1 MRLQVSPERVE
12 LGDIRE
18 FEVLITVTNTGTVI
32 GGYHLRILGADP
44 SWVTLESE
52 NLSLFPDT
60 SQSVRAMVRI
70 PPGLGAGERR
80 IAVQVR
86 ELTPPQAIS
95 VAEIELVV
103 PAKDALRLQLLPTTV
118 VGGRSGRFG
127 LQAENIGNTRATVL
141 PIGLDAEE
149 KVTFAF
155 SPSVLDLAPGEHA
168 SADIKASA
176 RRRWFGNPVVRQ
188 FGIAVVPAV
197 VPTEPT
203 GPAEPP
209 EPLATG
215 SLVQKPRLGRG
226 LLSLLSLLLALSVF
240 AAVITIALSRL
251 VGVSAADRDLAIQV
265 AAAQQN
271 AGGSG
276 AGSKISGTAVLITD
290 GQPADGV
297 TVEVFAAGSLTT
309 PLTSTATG
317 KDGAFT
323 FTGLSAGG
331 YKLRFRGA
339 GFTEIWY
346 PSALTG
352 EAAQV
357 IDVQP
362 GKDATNITV
371 RLGGL
376 PATLSGEVVGDDV
389 AGALL
394 TVRVPLS
401 MLATTKRTGSGSA
414 APTVTAAPAG
424 SAAPTAAASPE
435 NAGSAVLTTVP
446 IGSDGTFLLTDLAS
460 PFEYQ
465 LEVTKPGYIA
475 DTQIIDLAGGEN
487 RTGVQLR
494 LRTGD
499 GLISGVILG
508 PDGPIGNAVV
518 TATTGTDTVSTV
530 SQTKGTKGAFTL
542 RGLVTPGNYTLTV
555 TATGFATQTSTVSLV
570 SAQQL
575 TDVRVNLTKSTGA
588 ISGVVSTVP
597 DVGSDASAGTATGA
611 AGVTVSVGVGDATVQ
626 TVSQSTGTVG
636 SWTVAGLPL
645 PGTFTVTF
653 TRADLQSQTL
663 VVSLDA
669 AGSPS
674 TGQDG
679 LNVAMRSAYGT
690 VHGTVRQARSA
701 GAAAAPVGEATVT
714 LASGSD
720 TYTVTTASTPSAD
733 TGTFRIDAVR
743 PGSYTLTVSRP
754 GTSPTV
760 LTLSVAAGRD
770 VNTDPVLVQPAGI
783 TGTVTTQDG
792 SSPAGLQVVLYES
805 SQYPLESVA
814 TTTADKDGNYRFDN
828 VDAPQIYVIEVRS
841 AVAGPLTSGT
851 LRLEPSTTGTLN
863 LTVPSV
869 TGTAATTAGG
879 G

>member
-44 SWVTLESE
+44 SWVSLESE

-118 VGGRSGRFG
+118 VGGRTGRFG

-141 PIGLDAEE
+141 PIGLDPEE
-149 KVTFAF
+149 KVAFAF
-155 SPSVLDLAPGEHA
+155 SPGVLDLAPGEVG

-176 RRRWFGNPVVRQ
+176 PRRWFGNPVVRQ

-197 VPTEPT
+197 VPTEPS
-203 GPAEPP
+203 GPGEPP

-240 AAVITIALSRL
+240 AVVITIALSRL

-276 AGSKISGTAVLITD
+276 AGSTISGTAVLITD
-290 GQPADGV
+290 GQPAPGV

-323 FTGLSAGG
+323 FSGLSAGG

-339 GFTEIWY
+339 GFTQLWY

-352 EAAQV
+352 EAAQQ
-357 IDVQP
+357 IEVQP
-362 GKDATNITV
+362 GKDATKITV
-371 RLGGL
+371 QLGGL
-376 PATLSGEVVGDDV
+376 PATLSGQVIGDDV

-401 MLATTKRTGSGSA
+401 MLATTKRTGA
-414 APTVTAAPAG
+414 AVPTVTAAPAG
-424 SAAPTAAASPE
+424 SAAPAAAGSPQ

-446 IGSDGTFLLTDLAS
+446 IGSDGQFTLTDLAS

-475 DTQIIDLAGGEN
+475 DSQIIDIAGGEN
-487 RTGVQLR
+487 RIGVQLR

-499 GLISGVILG
+499 GLISGVVVG

-518 TATTGTDTVSTV
+518 TATTGTSTVSTV

-555 TATGFATQTSTVSLV
+555 TAAGFATQTSTVSLV
-570 SAQQL
+570 SAQHL
-575 TDVRVNLTKSTGA
+575 TDVRVNLTKSTGS

-597 DVGSDASAGTATGA
+597 DVGSDASAGAATGA
-611 AGVTVSVGVGDATVQ
+611 AGVTVSVGVGDANVQ
-626 TVSQSTGTVG
+626 TVSQSTGIVG

-645 PGTFTVTF
+645 PGTYTVTF

-701 GAAAAPVGEATVT
+701 GAAAAAGGRGDHHAGVRVRHVCGDERV
-714 LASGSD
+714 
-720 TYTVTTASTPSAD
+720 
-733 TGTFRIDAVR
+733 DA
-743 PGSYTLTVSRP
+743 LSRY
-754 GTSPTV
+754 
-760 LTLSVAAGRD
+760 RD
-770 VNTDPVLVQPAGI
+770 VPDRRRQTWLLHADGQQAGYLA
-783 TGTVTTQDG
+783 DG
-792 SSPAGLQVVLYES
+792 
-805 SQYPLESVA
+805 
-814 TTTADKDGNYRFDN
+814 
-828 VDAPQIYVIEVRS
+828 VDAERRGR
-841 AVAGPLTSGT
+841 A
-851 LRLEPSTTGTLN
+851 
-863 LTVPSV
+863 
-869 TGTAATTAGG
+869 
-879 G
+879 